1 MIGAYRPL
9 SCTLFYLAEG
19 ESRVV
24 VGVTAGRSQ
33 VGQWL
38 IHFPN
43 HPNSS
48 AVTFRLALRQKTKVR
63 DFRRNEQHR
72 GGIWA
77 SRHAGAASDTG
88 GRFHREIRITSAT
101 SFLVAKTNSSQISN
115 QAGEAMDNKELP

>member
-1 MIGAYRPL
+1 MVSAIPE
-9 SCTLFYLAEG
+9 TEF
-19 ESRVV
+19 
-24 VGVTAGRSQ
+24 
-33 VGQWL
+33 
-38 IHFPN
+38 IHSPN